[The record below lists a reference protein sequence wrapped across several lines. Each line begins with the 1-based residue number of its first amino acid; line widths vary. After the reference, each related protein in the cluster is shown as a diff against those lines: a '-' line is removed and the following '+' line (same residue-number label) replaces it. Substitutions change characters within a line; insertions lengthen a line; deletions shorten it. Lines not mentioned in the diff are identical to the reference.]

1 MATAQRVS
9 TSMPDVAPPQKSRSK
24 KPNAAAAADEAPGP
38 AVAPEKLHDING
50 EDVDTIPEVRTA
62 SQDKDDPDFWAW
74 LSQWTAEDWDYLIC
88 YLWRCAPCV
97 DTTAGG
103 RPTQL
108 SVIGH
113 RFDPD
118 FIMKQFGSGRYRADI
133 SRIPKSGAKQTRIRQ
148 AYFTIH
154 NMDYPPKVPAGDWTS
169 DARNKN
175 WIWGVQAA
183 AAGSMVGS
191 GGTPLNV
198 NELLQTVEAIRGKNA
213 DNGELTGAIIKMIG
227 DNNDAI
233 ARLTNPATQIQ
244 TMRELLTLIP
254 QKSEGQ
260 SETTR
265 MMFDFMSKMLDNQS
279 REIAQ
284 LRDNQAKQP
293 TLREKLEEIR
303 EAMTLMK
310 GGRAEA
316 NPAGTDWGAVALQ
329 AIEKIAPAVPAI
341 VFALT
346 RGKDQ
351 PAMNPAGP
359 SGPVFRPAPTQAA
372 PATAAAP
379 KLAAAAAAP
388 AEPLPPGVTPELVQ
402 QEQERLITLY
412 NKHGQLINEMMPFMV
427 DHFQNLTGYDFR
439 DFFISRKGLQ
449 LYNSFRDDAGGK
461 DAPARIIALLQLNA
475 EAAKLLSP
483 TEKLVTFLTQ
493 FFTPVGE
500 EPDGALE
507 PEEEN

>member
-9 TSMPDVAPPQKSRSK
+9 TTMPDVAPPRKSRARSA
-24 KPNAAAAADEAPGP
+24 NGAATAEPAPPPAAP
-38 AVAPEKLHDING
+38 PENLHAIEG

-154 NMDYPPKVPAGDWTS
+154 NMDYPPKVPPGDWTS

-213 DNGELTGAIIKMIG
+213 DNGELTGAIFKMIG

-260 SETTR
+260 SETTK
-265 MMFDFMSKMLDNQS
+265 MMFDFMSKILDNQS

-284 LRDNQAKQP
+284 LRDTQQKQP
-293 TLREKLEEIR
+293 TLREKLEEIK
-303 EAMTLMK
+303 EAMSLM
-310 GGRAEA
+310 GRGKPEAKAE
-316 NPAGTDWGAVALQ
+316 TDWGQIAVQVA
-329 AIEKIAPAVPAI
+329 EKFAPAVPALI
-341 VFALT
+341 FALT

-351 PAMNPAGP
+351 PAPAP
-359 SGPVFRPAPTQAA
+359 APVFRAGPRP
-372 PATAAAP
+372 PSE
-379 KLAAAAAAP
+379 AAAP
-388 AEPLPPGVTPELVQ
+388 APQLAPAPAPAAIREPLPEGVTPELVQ
-402 QEQERLITLY
+402 QEQERLITLW
-412 NKHGQLINEMMPFMV
+412 NKHGELINEMMPFMINA
-427 DHFQNLTGYDFR
+427 FENETGYDFR

-449 LYNSFRDDAGGK
+449 LYNAFRFDAGGT
-461 DAPARIIALLQLNA
+461 DAPARIIALVQLNP
-475 EAAKLLSP
+475 EASKRLSP
-483 TEKLVTFLTQ
+483 TDKLQAFLTA
-493 FFTPVGE
+493 FFTPQGE
-500 EPDGALE
+500 EPEGVRDDYEG
-507 PEEEN
+507 EN